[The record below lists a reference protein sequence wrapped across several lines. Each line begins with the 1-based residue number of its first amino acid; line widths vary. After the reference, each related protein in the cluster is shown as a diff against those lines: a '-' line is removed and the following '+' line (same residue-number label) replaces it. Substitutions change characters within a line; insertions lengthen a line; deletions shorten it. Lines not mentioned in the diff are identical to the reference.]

1 LIQAPL
7 FSQESSEV
15 NNQNANLETD
25 NGNTGKSEY
34 YTLKRNLTYGTI
46 FASFAAT
53 IYMVQMP
60 GTGAAQITGGAM
72 KGGSEPILIQAV

>member
-1 LIQAPL
+1 MKRLLFSIFLVLLLIQAPL

-46 FASFAAT
+46 FGSFVAT
-53 IYMVQMP
+53 YIYIKQ
-60 GTGAAQITGGAM
+60 GD
-72 KGGSEPILIQAV
+72 